1 VNVLWVNKKLYIIYY
16 HYLWYLIEL
25 EVFYINL
32 EFNSIEINI
41 LSSTNNA
48 EKNNLNLNN
57 DEINNKNK
65 LLVTIKLI
73 N

>member
-1 VNVLWVNKKLYIIYY
+1 MISYRQKF
-16 HYLWYLIEL
+16 
-25 EVFYINL
+25 FYINL
-32 EFNSIEINI
+32 EFDSIEINI